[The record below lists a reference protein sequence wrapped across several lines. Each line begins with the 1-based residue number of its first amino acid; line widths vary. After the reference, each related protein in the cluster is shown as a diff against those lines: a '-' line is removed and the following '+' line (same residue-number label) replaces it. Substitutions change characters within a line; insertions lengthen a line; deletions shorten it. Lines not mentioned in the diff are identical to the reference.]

1 MIERVLTSHLV
12 DFELLNADSIIVN
25 CGAGDGDFA
34 RILHART
41 GATVHCYEPFPEEN
55 RLAPDYGLRI
65 YPFAIGEMSGIKT
78 MFFSPNHLQG
88 SSLHARTV
96 PINTLGQNSREVLV
110 LSLDSVLGRWG
121 QVDYVNL
128 DIEGEEWWIM
138 ETRPAALG
146 KIKQLCV
153 QFHTDVGGS
162 EWPQRLEKIIANMA
176 QSFSSVVSPHN
187 EHWCYLEVLFSRQHT

>member
-65 YPFAIGEMSGIKT
+65 YPFAIGEMSGDPGIGLA
-78 MFFSPNHLQG
+78 FGAEPRLERH
-88 SSLHARTV
+88 H
-96 PINTLGQNSREVLV
+96 
-110 LSLDSVLGRWG
+110 
-121 QVDYVNL
+121 
-128 DIEGEEWWIM
+128 
-138 ETRPAALG
+138 PAA
-146 KIKQLCV
+146 ITALCSRS
-153 QFHTDVGGS
+153 FRDAL
-162 EWPQRLEKIIANMA
+162 QRIET
-176 QSFSSVVSPHN
+176 F
-187 EHWCYLEVLFSRQHT
+187 LFSQRDIFIDL